1 MLTDIESLGKKNFG
15 NLVNPKVCSVI
26 LHLLRNK
33 SDSRKEFRKKLD
45 KLKKSNTLMIKNSE
59 FLRTYKILLKEDII
73 KRDLLFENFIK
84 TKQGKS
90 ASGILSVTVF
100 TSPYPEYTDKNGKR
114 KKQNFTCKWNC
125 YYCPNHKEYPRSYLP
140 DEPGCLRANRCGFD
154 AIEQMNDRLSTL
166 EKIGHP
172 LDKLEVLVLG
182 GTWDS
187 YPEEYREE
195 FIRDIFYASNT
206 FNEPK
211 RDKKSLLQ
219 EQKINE
225 SANIKIIGLTLE
237 TRPDQ
242 ITPKNLRLL
251 RYYGCTRVQ
260 IGVQHIDNNIL
271 EKINRGH
278 TVEDTINA
286 IKLLK
291 DNCWKIDIHIM
302 PDLPGANPEID
313 NKMFDEFLGINRK
326 FKRKENFIE
335 YNLVNEYIQADQW
348 KIYPCE
354 VTPWTVIEKWYNKGK
369 YKPYGEDTELIKSV
383 IINAKKKMFPWIR
396 LNRVIRDIPNQHI
409 KGGNNVVNLRQ
420 KILEEMKS
428 NGLSCDCIR
437 CREVGLN
444 NWSNRKV
451 KEAQLFIRKYN
462 ASDGEEYFISYES
475 SDNKIL
481 YGFIRLRINIRKSKT
496 EFEILQNTALI
507 RELHVYGQLIP
518 TCDNNKDT
526 QHIGFGRKLIK
537 EAEEIAYCNGYT
549 KIAIIAGIG
558 TRNYYRKFN
567 YKCEDTFM
575 IKNLYNDNLYFIA
588 YIFVI
593 YFCTLLFFNIYHLFV
608 YY

>member
-1 MLTDIESLGKKNFG
+1 MLTDIENLANFKSDSI
-15 NLVNPKVCSVI
+15 NPKISSI
-26 LHLLRNK
+26 IFNLIKDK
-33 SDSRKEFRKKLD
+33 SDSRKEFRKKLT
-45 KLKKSNTLMIKNSE
+45 KFKRKNSLMIKNSE
-59 FLRTYKILLKEDII
+59 FLRTYRVLLKDNII
-73 KRDLLFENFIK
+73 KKDLLFENFIK

-100 TSPYPEYTDKNGKR
+100 TSPYPEYTDKNGKK

-140 DEPGCLRANRCGFD
+140 DEPGCLRAIRCDFD
-154 AIEQMNDRLSTL
+154 AIKQMNDRLSTL

-195 FIRDIFYASNT
+195 FVRDIFYAANI
-206 FNEPK
+206 FNDCK
-211 RDKKSLLQ
+211 REKKTLIE
-219 EQKINE
+219 EQRINE
-225 SANIKIIGLTLE
+225 NTNIKIIGLTLE

-242 ITPKNLRLL
+242 ITPYNLRLL

-260 IGVQHIDNNIL
+260 IGVQHIDNKIL
-271 EKINRGH
+271 KKVNRGH
-278 TVEDTINA
+278 TIEDTIKA

-313 NKMFDEFLGINRK
+313 NKMFDEFLGINKK
-326 FKRKENFIE
+326 FRKENNYIE
-335 YNLVNEYIQADQW
+335 YELINEYIQADQW

-354 VTPWTVIEKWYNKGK
+354 VTPWTVIEKWYKEGK
-369 YKPYGEDTELIKSV
+369 YKPYGEDTKLIKSV

-409 KGGNNVVNLRQ
+409 KGGNQIVNLRQ

-444 NWSNRKV
+444 NWSNRKI
-451 KEAQLFIRKYN
+451 KEAILFIRKYN
-462 ASDGEEYFISYES
+462 ASEGEEYFISFES
-475 SDNKIL
+475 KDNKIL
-481 YGFIRLRINIRKSKT
+481 YGFVRLRINIKNSKT
-496 EFEILQNTALI
+496 IFNVLKDTALI

-518 TCDNNKDT
+518 TYDNNKDT
-526 QHIGFGRKLIK
+526 QHAGFGKKLMK
-537 EAEEIAYCNGYT
+537 KAEEITKSFGY
-549 KIAIIAGIG
+549 KKLAIIAGIG
-558 TRNYYRKFN
+558 TKNYYRKLG
-567 YKCEDTFM
+567 YECIDTFM
-575 IKNLYNDNLYFIA
+575 IKELGMNNQYLLILFIILYFILVFIIDFLIIY
-588 YIFVI
+588 YI
-593 YFCTLLFFNIYHLFV
+593 Y
-608 YY
+608 

>member
-1 MLTDIESLGKKNFG
+1 MLEDIEGHDKEN
-15 NLVNPKVCSVI
+15 NMINPKITSLVLNMLKV
-26 LHLLRNK
+26 NY
-33 SDSRKEFRKKLD
+33 DSKKEFRKKLD
-45 KLKKSNTLMIKNSE
+45 KLKRKDSLMIKNSE
-59 FLRTYKILLKEDII
+59 ILRTYKILLKNNIVS
-73 KRDLLFENFIK
+73 KNKLFETFIK

-100 TSPYPEYTDKNGKR
+100 TSPYPEYTNKNGK
-114 KKQNFTCKWNC
+114 KVKQNFTCKWNC

-140 DEPGCLRANRCGFD
+140 DEPGCLRASRCGFEP
-154 AIEQMNDRLSTL
+154 IKQMNDRLSTL

-187 YPEEYREE
+187 YPEEYREQ
-195 FIRDIFYASNT
+195 FIRDLFFAANI
-206 FNEPK
+206 FNEPF
-211 RDKKSLLQ
+211 REKKSLVE
-219 EQKINE
+219 EQLINE

-242 ITPKNLRLL
+242 ITPNNLRLL

-260 IGVQHIDNNIL
+260 IGVQHIDDVIL
-271 EKINRGH
+271 KKINRGH
-278 TVEDTINA
+278 TIKDTIDA

-313 NKMFDEFLGINRK
+313 NKMFDEFLGIKRK
-326 FKRKENFIE
+326 FRCSENFIE
-335 YNLVNEYIQADQW
+335 YELVNEYIQADQW

-354 VTPWTVIEKWYNKGK
+354 VTPWTVIEKWYNEGK
-369 YKPYGEDTELIKSV
+369 YKPYGEDTNIIKGV

-409 KGGNNVVNLRQ
+409 KGGNNIINLRQ
-420 KILEEMKS
+420 NILAEMKKE
-428 NGLSCDCIR
+428 GLSCDCIR

-451 KEAQLFIRKYN
+451 NEAVLFIRKYN

-481 YGFIRLRINIRKSKT
+481 YGFIRLRINIKNSKT
-496 EFEILQNTALI
+496 VLNVLKDCALI

-518 TCDNNKDT
+518 TYNKNKDT
-526 QHIGFGRKLIK
+526 QHIGFGKRLLKK
-537 EAEEIAYCNGYT
+537 AEEIASLNRY
-549 KIAIIAGIG
+549 KKMAIIAGIG

-567 YKCEDTFM
+567 YECVDSFM
-575 IKNLYNDNLYFIA
+575 IKELDKTFIEKMI
-588 YIFVI
+588 IFKI
-593 YFCTLLFFNIYHLFV
+593 I
-608 YY
+608 